1 MRFDR
6 LDILRYGALTDRVLE
21 FRPSAKL
28 HIVYGANEA
37 GKSSALKAISDLLF
51 GFPHEVEQAFIHD
64 ASTLR
69 VAAEISARNGNRLLF
84 RRRRGRKNT
93 LLAHSDQEA
102 PLADDALASFLGAMG
117 RPVFERA
124 FGLDTE
130 RLRTGAAAMLQ
141 SGGEIGSLLFSAA
154 SGLTGL
160 TSLRRSLESDA
171 EGIFAQRRSKDRL
184 FYQALERYEEA
195 RKTEREHEL
204 KSGDWK
210 RLVEQAETSA
220 AALATLQAQ
229 RLEKRREHSRLT
241 TLRNLEPLMREIDAE
256 EAAVASFQDIAVLA
270 DTEEQLNAA
279 SEAHRRALE
288 KHSQSRAEVLRLR
301 DALSVAQ
308 VDEGLFAAAGKIIE
322 RYAGKSAYLSAKADI
337 ARVRGEV
344 EDFDLRLGQL
354 MRKLGLDVDA
364 NQLDILQPTDA
375 TLAQL
380 HQLKE
385 AGRELRRAHSEI
397 ERNLA
402 RERAYL
408 RDLESIYDGPQ
419 PVDPRQHADRL
430 AAVQAELGDIARAD
444 VLQVRVD
451 RARSELEDGI
461 GRLNPPIVGLDQIV
475 AVPLPD
481 LSTLSDHRRLIDAAA
496 AVVRDIAGQLAN
508 AASEALTVA
517 GEMARLE
524 GGDVIVTREEIA
536 GERRLRDDLWRTF
549 VSAPEA
555 ATRTSVEAAM
565 SQADRLADLALAN
578 AERVARHTHLH
589 LRSTELT
596 KTQERLAIE
605 AQDAEQKLVVLG
617 ADYRALFT
625 RSGVSPLGCE
635 QMIEWR
641 RAIEALSSQRAT
653 VNGLADELSVIR
665 LSEDRIAPVLAEIAR
680 ETGLSDARG
689 LPCAAL
695 GKSLARHLDA
705 MEQRW
710 SESRANEGKR
720 TSSLESMRD
729 LELEAEA
736 LTVRT
741 ERWQLQFSDV
751 TSDLGLDEGA
761 TIEMAEAILEVWKQ
775 VPLVLAER
783 SNRDRRVKGM
793 ARDIAAFEESVGAL
807 VLDVA
812 SDLGSLSADA
822 AVDMLHQRAVAANGE
837 HQRRSRLV
845 SDLGIAQ
852 LSLTRAE
859 GEAARC
865 ATILSELTSSLPPE
879 TDPAALLQKMRD
891 RRSAQANL
899 AASRRRFI
907 DQSNGLSEE
916 DIRLQLSGFDRTEAG
931 LAIEQLDREDTEL
944 VTRLGELTA
953 EVADNNRKRLEL
965 ETAKSV
971 EFAVFE
977 RLSAEQETKELA
989 RQWVVLKLAARML
1002 ATSMEAYREAQSDP
1016 VINRAG
1022 ALFSTLT
1029 EGAFGGLAQEYGED
1043 DTLHLAAVRAGGE
1056 RVPLL
1061 GLSEGTGDQLY
1072 LALRLAFIEDY
1083 CSRNEPAPL
1092 IIDDIFQTFDDDRTR
1107 SGLKALA
1114 STSDI
1119 FQTILFTHQASVV
1132 NVAKLAL
1139 ADQVDVIMM

>member
-6 LDILRYGALTDRVLE
+6 LDILRYGALTDRTLE
-21 FRPSAKL
+21 FRSNAKL

-51 GFPHEVEQAFIHD
+51 GFPHEVEQAFTHD

-69 VAAEISARNGNRLLF
+69 VAAEISARNGNRLQF

-102 PLADDALASFLGAMG
+102 PLADDALAAFLGAMG

-124 FGLDTE
+124 FGLDTD

-160 TSLRRSLESDA
+160 TNLRRSLDNDA

-184 FYQALERYEEA
+184 FYQALERHEEA
-195 RKTEREHEL
+195 RKSEREHEL

-210 RLVEQAETSA
+210 RLVEQGESSA
-220 AALATLQAQ
+220 AALAALQAQ

-241 TLRNLEPLMREIDAE
+241 ALRNLEPLMREIDAD
-256 EAAVASFQDIAVLA
+256 EAAVAVFQDIEPLA
-270 DTEEQLNAA
+270 DTEERLDAA
-279 SEAHRRALE
+279 SDAHRQAVE
-288 KHSQSRAEVLRLR
+288 KESLARGEVLRLR

-344 EDFDLRLGQL
+344 DDFDLRLGQL
-354 MRKLGLDVDA
+354 MRKLGLDVDVA
-364 NQLDILQPTDA
+364 QLEILQPTDA
-375 TLAQL
+375 VLAQL
-380 HQLKE
+380 QQLKE
-385 AGRELRRAHSEI
+385 IGRELRRAHSEI

-430 AAVQAELGDIARAD
+430 TALQAELGDIARID
-444 VLQVRVD
+444 GLQVRVD
-451 RARSELEDGI
+451 RARSELDDGI
-461 GRLNPPIVGLDQIV
+461 GRLSPAISSLDQIV

-481 LSTLSDHRRLIDAAA
+481 VSTLSDHRRLIDAAS
-496 AVVRDIAGQLAN
+496 AVVRDVAGQLAG
-508 AASEALTVA
+508 AVSEAHTVS

-524 GGDVIVTREEIA
+524 GGDVIVTRDEIM
-536 GERRLRDDLWRTF
+536 GERKLRDNLWREF
-549 VSAPEA
+549 AAAPAPA
-555 ATRTSVEAAM
+555 ARVGVEAAM

-578 AERVARHTHLH
+578 AERVARHTHLQ
-589 LRSTELT
+589 LRSTELV
-596 KTQERLAIE
+596 KTQERLEAE
-605 AQDAEQKLVVLG
+605 AQEAKQKLGALE
-617 ADYRALFT
+617 ADYRALFAL
-625 RSGVSPLGCE
+625 SGVSPLGCE

-641 RAIEALSSQRAT
+641 RAIDVLAGQRAAT
-653 VNGLADELSVIR
+653 NVLADELSVLR
-665 LSEDRIAPVLAEIAR
+665 LSEERIAPVLADIAR
-680 ETGLSDARG
+680 DTGLSDARA

-695 GKSLARHLDA
+695 GKALARHLDA

-710 SESRANEGKR
+710 SESRATEGKR
-720 TSSLESMRD
+720 TSSLESIRD
-729 LELEAEA
+729 LETEAEA

-741 ERWQLQFSDV
+741 ERWQLEFSDV
-751 TSDLGLDEGA
+751 TSELGLGEGA

-783 SNRDRRVKGM
+783 ANRDRRVKGM
-793 ARDIAAFEESVGAL
+793 ARDITAFEESISAL
-807 VLDVA
+807 TTDVA
-812 SDLGSLSADA
+812 PDLAQLSADA
-822 AVDMLHQRAVAANGE
+822 AIDMLHQRAVAESAE
-837 HQRRSRLV
+837 QQRRVRLV
-845 SDLGIAQ
+845 SDLGIAE
-852 LSLTRAE
+852 LSQGRYE
-859 GEAARC
+859 QEALRC
-865 ATILSELTSSLPPE
+865 ASILSELTSSLPPN
-879 TDPAALLQKMRD
+879 TDPAALLQRMRD
-891 RRSAQANL
+891 RRSAQSSL
-899 AASRRRFI
+899 AASRRRFVE
-907 DQSNGLSEE
+907 QANGLSES
-916 DIRLQLSGFDRTEAG
+916 DVRAQLAGFDRAEAS
-931 LAIEQLDREDTEL
+931 LAVEQLDREDAEL
-944 VTRLGELTA
+944 VARLGDVTA
-953 EVADNNRKRLEL
+953 EVAENKRKRHEL

-971 EFAVFE
+971 EYAVFE
-977 RLSAEQETKELA
+977 RLSAEEETKDLA

-1016 VINRAG
+1016 VITRAG

-1043 DTLHLAAVRAGGE
+1043 DTLHLAAVRSGGE
-1056 RVPLL
+1056 RVPLP

-1114 STSDI
+1114 STSDV

-1132 NVAKLAL
+1132 DIARRAL
-1139 ADQVDVIMM
+1139 ADEVDVITM